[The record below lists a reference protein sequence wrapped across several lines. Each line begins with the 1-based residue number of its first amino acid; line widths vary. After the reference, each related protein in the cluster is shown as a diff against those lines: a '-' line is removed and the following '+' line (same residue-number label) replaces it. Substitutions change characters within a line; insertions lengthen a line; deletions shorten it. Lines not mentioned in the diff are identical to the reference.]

1 MIEYGLSVSLN
12 TTPRPNTPTEEDN
25 TLTWAPRKRHSV
37 HLSAAVVDTAQEEEE
52 EDSISPRVLFS
63 QDEDEDE
70 DEIPAIVRRLDFD
83 DSGLGGGGGVTM
95 EISSFRTVSQGN
107 TTTAEFEFEEE
118 ESVGDCGVCYSQLPL
133 RANHIFTLCGHL
145 FCVRCLLKW
154 WDTNT
159 TCPICRAELFVEDVS
174 IPVVIDPVP
183 DNHGDDEEDNE
194 EIWVRREM
202 WNGRW
207 PPPAGDASADDAA
220 VDNDRTTDDDN
231 DNYNDNDNDNDDD
244 QRLNEPITRMN
255 QYLYQDAE
263 WNWSL
268 YSPLS
273 DDTLIPYLTPGEI
286 YGLRE
291 NREIATTLFARSRFR
306 NTLLVSSLLFM
317 GRVWNGI
324 LVHKNHWTNIMLYRH
339 FDEQRNRSS
348 TCGMFEFVI
357 RKESSIS
364 PVYEI
369 NIFGFMKDVIIITDS
384 GSVSGAAGS
393 GSSMYND
400 DDDDDEWENRS
411 EYAFVADVF
420 TPTDFYIGDNMQR
433 SYGSYDITEGII
445 NTHELVIP
453 FLQIRRLYR
462 LTSHEQLDI

>member
-1 MIEYGLSVSLN
+1 
-12 TTPRPNTPTEEDN
+12 
-25 TLTWAPRKRHSV
+25 
-37 HLSAAVVDTAQEEEE
+37 
-52 EDSISPRVLFS
+52 
-63 QDEDEDE
+63 
-70 DEIPAIVRRLDFD
+70 
-83 DSGLGGGGGVTM
+83 
-95 EISSFRTVSQGN
+95 
-107 TTTAEFEFEEE
+107 
-118 ESVGDCGVCYSQLPL
+118 
-133 RANHIFTLCGHL
+133 
-145 FCVRCLLKW
+145 
-154 WDTNT
+154 
-159 TCPICRAELFVEDVS
+159 
-174 IPVVIDPVP
+174 
-183 DNHGDDEEDNE
+183 
-194 EIWVRREM
+194 
-202 WNGRW
+202 
-207 PPPAGDASADDAA
+207 
-220 VDNDRTTDDDN
+220 
-231 DNYNDNDNDNDDD
+231 
-244 QRLNEPITRMN
+244 MN

-306 NTLLVSSLLFM
+306 NTLLDSSLLFM

-324 LVHKNHWTNIMLYRH
+324 LVDKDHWTNIMLYQQ

-348 TCGMFEFVI
+348 PVMFEFVI
-357 RKESSIS
+357 RKESLIS

-393 GSSMYND
+393 GSSMYN

>member
-1 MIEYGLSVSLN
+1 
-12 TTPRPNTPTEEDN
+12 
-25 TLTWAPRKRHSV
+25 
-37 HLSAAVVDTAQEEEE
+37 
-52 EDSISPRVLFS
+52 
-63 QDEDEDE
+63 
-70 DEIPAIVRRLDFD
+70 
-83 DSGLGGGGGVTM
+83 
-95 EISSFRTVSQGN
+95 
-107 TTTAEFEFEEE
+107 
-118 ESVGDCGVCYSQLPL
+118 
-133 RANHIFTLCGHL
+133 
-145 FCVRCLLKW
+145 
-154 WDTNT
+154 
-159 TCPICRAELFVEDVS
+159 
-174 IPVVIDPVP
+174 
-183 DNHGDDEEDNE
+183 
-194 EIWVRREM
+194 
-202 WNGRW
+202 
-207 PPPAGDASADDAA
+207 
-220 VDNDRTTDDDN
+220 
-231 DNYNDNDNDNDDD
+231 
-244 QRLNEPITRMN
+244 MN

-324 LVHKNHWTNIMLYRH
+324 LAHKNHWTNIMLYRH

-445 NTHELVIP
+445 NTHELIIP
-453 FLQIRRLYR
+453 FSQIRRLYR